1 MRQSSYHKR
10 ERKKE
15 EGSKS
20 TRPTEARQG
29 QQVRENRNSPNQDQ
43 DHHVETNKQT
53 TIKLATYILRFIIH
67 GYACIRCHRVF
78 VRSCDRWL
86 VRACVSHHITR
97 EKEEEGSKS
106 TRPTEARQ
114 GQQLRENR
122 NRKSC
127 TSRQTNTNFR
137 PFYCRP
143 PTFWRL
149 PCGASEGRKYRRM
162 CNKSNLLAVRRCERI
177 DTCMDFE

>member
-1 MRQSSYHKR
+1 MGMHVSVAIVCSSVRVIVGWFVHASVIISQ
-10 ERKKE
+10 ERKEE

-53 TIKLATYILRFIIH
+53 TIKLATYTLRFIIH

-122 NRKSC
+122 NSP
-127 TSRQTNTNFR
+127 FR
-137 PFYCRP
+137 DQVKMYKEVCIP
-143 PTFWRL
+143 L
-149 PCGASEGRKYRRM
+149 
-162 CNKSNLLAVRRCERI
+162 RCL
-177 DTCMDFE
+177 

>member
-1 MRQSSYHKR
+1 MYPLPCVRSFVHASVIISQ
-10 ERKKE
+10 ERKKK
-15 EGSKS
+15 GVSQG
-20 TRPTEARQG
+20 ARQRLDRDNK
-29 QQVRENRNSPNQDQ
+29 REKTETVQTKK
-43 DHHVETNKQT
+43 DHHVERNKQT
-53 TIKLATYILRFIIH
+53 TIKLATYTLRFIIH

-122 NRKSC
+122 NSP
-127 TSRQTNTNFR
+127 FR
-137 PFYCRP
+137 DQVKMYK
-143 PTFWRL
+143 
-149 PCGASEGRKYRRM
+149 EM
-162 CNKSNLLAVRRCERI
+162 CIPLCYL
-177 DTCMDFE
+177 

>member
-1 MRQSSYHKR
+1 MHVSVVIVCSSVRVIVGWFVHASVIISQ
-10 ERKKE
+10 ERKEE

-29 QQVRENRNSPNQDQ
+29 QPLRENRNSPNQDQ

-53 TIKLATYILRFIIH
+53 TIKLATYMLRFIIH

-78 VRSCDRWL
+78 VRSYDRWL

-106 TRPTEARQ
+106 TRPTGTTIE
-114 GQQLRENR
+114 
-122 NRKSC
+122 RKQKQSK
-127 TSRQTNTNFR
+127 
-137 PFYCRP
+137 P
-143 PTFWRL
+143 
-149 PCGASEGRKYRRM
+149 RKT
-162 CNKSNLLAVRRCERI
+162 I
-177 DTCMDFE
+177 T